1 LEVVFEID
9 GGLFEGNLV

>member
-9 GGLFEGNLV
+9 GGLFEGNTV